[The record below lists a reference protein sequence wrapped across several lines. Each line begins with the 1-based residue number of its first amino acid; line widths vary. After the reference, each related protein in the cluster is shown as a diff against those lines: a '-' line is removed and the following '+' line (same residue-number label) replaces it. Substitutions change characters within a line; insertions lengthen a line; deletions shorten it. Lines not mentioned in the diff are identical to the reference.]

1 MPAAITLD
9 LREGFDADDVI
20 VHAAGAADIELHAV
34 KTRMQIGLARTLP
47 LTLPSD
53 TARIEIELPRRGVRA
68 AIELLPGRPLWVG
81 ASLSRDG
88 QRLELKQQLEPF
100 RYA

>member
-1 MPAAITLD
+1 VAGPVTLD
-9 LREGFDADDVI
+9 LREGFEADEVT
-20 VHAAGAADIELHAV
+20 VRAAGAADIELHAV
-34 KTRMQIGLARTLP
+34 KTRMQLGLAHSLP
-47 LTLPSD
+47 LALPDD

-68 AIELLPGRPLWVG
+68 AIELLPDRPLWVG

-88 QRLELKQQLEPF
+88 HRLEVEQQLEPF